1 MARATANLQ
10 GRKTWAKYKGES
22 PYPSNAQSKERMG
35 CKERKP
41 KVPCIIHATRVKRI
55 PERVTE
61 SNKLGGNGKRVKAR
75 KVLGSNGS
83 GTCTQ
88 GLGVTSQL
96 VKKKKRSKDQIFF
109 SSHVPHLTPFPTT
122 HFHSSLYHFG
132 QFTPFPSFLFFHFL
146 SYTHLYHSHPLH
158 QYFHTTTTTISTI
171 IFLTRSPK
179 NS

>member
-22 PYPSNAQSKERMG
+22 PYPSNAQSKEGMG

-55 PERVTE
+55 PECVTE

-83 GTCTQ
+83 GACTQ
-88 GLGVTSQL
+88 GSGVTSKL
-96 VKKKKRSKDQIFF
+96 VKKKKKSKDQFFF

-158 QYFHTTTTTISTI
+158 QYFHTTTTI